1 MTLFEFSPIWYVGG
15 HYHARKHSD
24 FGFDRICDFDIRPMI
39 ASLCESG
46 RVQRDL
52 QFEEQVGQGPRCV
65 RGIRCGSVIGVLHQ
79 IRRCEAQARRAQPD
93 VLPIVDSQDARPD
106 TGTGSLFPA

>member
-1 MTLFEFSPIWYVGG
+1 MTLSECNPIWYVTDVIFCFWVRFEFDDGVCD
-15 HYHARKHSD
+15 ATLD
-24 FGFDRICDFDIRPMI
+24 FWILV
-39 ASLCESG
+39 ALCESA

-65 RGIRCGSVIGVLHQ
+65 WRIRRGSVFSLLHQ
-79 IRRCEAQARRAQPD
+79 IRRCEAQAGRAQPD

-106 TGTGSLFPA
+106 TGTG

>member
-1 MTLFEFSPIWYVGG
+1 MTLSECNPIWYVGG
-15 HYHARKHSD
+15 NNVFWVRFE
-24 FGFDRICDFDIRPMI
+24 FGIV
-39 ASLCESG
+39 ALCESA

-65 RGIRCGSVIGVLHQ
+65 WRIRRGSVFSLLHQ
-79 IRRCEAQARRAQPD
+79 IRRCETQAGRAQPD

-106 TGTGSLFPA
+106 TGTG